1 MPDFREIYPFMNDIE
16 LEANFTI
23 KVCKMEGIGLLKLIS
38 NNDRPYHK
46 KDILDIEYVIKV
58 YFNLYSVDIYEEHFD
73 IMYLYDTNKL
83 SI

>member
-1 MPDFREIYPFMNDIE
+1 MIDH
-16 LEANFTI
+16 TT
-23 KVCKMEGIGLLKLIS
+23 
-38 NNDRPYHK
+38 K